1 MENWKKYQ
9 EEVAQLFKELGCI
22 VEIEASVQGVRARHD
37 IDVWVRFAR
46 FGIQQARAIECKL
59 WQRPIPKEKILALK
73 SVVEDVGADR
83 GILIAESGCQPGAH
97 AAVSSTN
104 ISLMSLNELRE
115 SAKPELLSLALI
127 ALHKRA
133 VLVKE
138 LSFSLYDHE
147 HWSDGKFH
155 GGGSSRPKPGV
166 DGKAV
171 MNAVSNAS
179 VILMGVE
186 RVQLGDFPVPI
197 QFDNTGDKVVR
208 SPNRESFVTRA
219 ERILDDLEKVLK
231 SQKVQKQ

>member
-1 MENWKKYQ
+1 MENWKTYQ
-9 EEVAQLFKELGCI
+9 KEVAQLFKELGCI
-22 VEIEASVQGVRARHD
+22 VEIEAAVQGARARHE

-46 FGIQQARAIECKL
+46 FGIQQAWAIECKL

-83 GILIAESGCQPGAH
+83 GILIAESGCQPGAL
-97 AAVSSTN
+97 AAASSTN
-104 ISLMSLNELRE
+104 ISLMTLNELRE

-138 LSFSLYDHE
+138 LSFSLYDRE
-147 HWSDGKFH
+147 HWSDGKF
-155 GGGSSRPKPGV
+155 GGGSWRPKAGV
-166 DGKAV
+166 DGDALMKAGGGT
-171 MNAVSNAS
+171 S

-186 RVQLGDFPVPI
+186 RAQIGDFPAPLK
-197 QFDNTGDKVVR
+197 FDDTGNKVVWA
-208 SPNRESFVTRA
+208 PNLESFVISA

-231 SQKVQKQ
+231 SQNVRK